1 MIWLEF
7 MEEEP
12 HGEERQDLRIGAL
25 GSILLNT
32 TLDTRDEGPLLPDSY
47 IAGWDNERTFYLT
60 VKSPQLLEEERL
72 ARERGEAREQQSRGR
87 KLDFFPF
94 LMAILS
100 PFLFFLL
107 RLTTGPVQAIYYYL
121 FACL

>member
-1 MIWLEF
+1 

-72 ARERGEAREQQSRGR
+72 ARERGEVREQQSGGR
-87 KLDFFPF
+87 KLDLNDPVGWENFAVG
-94 LMAILS
+94 LRKMAHSLKDN
-100 PFLFFLL
+100 
-107 RLTTGPVQAIYYYL
+107 
-121 FACL
+121 